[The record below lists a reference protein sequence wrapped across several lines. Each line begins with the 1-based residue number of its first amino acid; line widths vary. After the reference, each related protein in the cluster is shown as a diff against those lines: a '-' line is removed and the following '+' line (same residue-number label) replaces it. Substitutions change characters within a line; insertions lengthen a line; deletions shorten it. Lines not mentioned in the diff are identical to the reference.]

1 MDQKKHNR
9 SWSDRLVAWVNGD
22 REDRDRTLFIME
34 QRPPRY
40 VPPTEEEH
48 EARERQRLH
57 RFFDWYPAA
66 ALLLC
71 GILTSLLLCA
81 VFLMPGKGVVQA
93 GEGVAV
99 GSWALELLGESCL
112 MFLSMSGVRVLLRGR
127 EADKRELKG
136 WREVSRRELLLGT
149 LISGALLLILVTA
162 LDGIAGGALTGALM
176 AVPALFR
183 GRELLRCR
191 GYAQAA
197 SLLLCVV
204 LSGVSIYAGDIG
216 DAAMVTVAAELLEI
230 SAGASSAFAVYGV
243 CSLAAENRA
252 EL

>member
-1 MDQKKHNR
+1 MDQKKCNR
-9 SWSDRLVAWVNGD
+9 SWSDRLVAWVNGE
-22 REDRDRTLFIME
+22 REERDRTLFIME

-40 VPPTEEEH
+40 VPPTEEER

-57 RFFDWYPAA
+57 SFFNWYPAA

-71 GILTSLLLCA
+71 GIFTSLLLYA
-81 VFLMPGKGVVQA
+81 VFLMPGKGVIEA
-93 GEGVAV
+93 GESITV
-99 GSWALELLGESCL
+99 GSWALELLGQSCL

-127 EADKRELKG
+127 EADKRKLKS
-136 WREVSRRELLLGT
+136 WREVSRRQLVLGG
-149 LISGALLLILVTA
+149 LVSGALLLILVMV
-162 LDGIAGGALTGALM
+162 LGGIAGGALTGALL
-176 AVPALFR
+176 AVPPLFR
-183 GRELLRCR
+183 GRELLHCR
-191 GYAQAA
+191 GYAHAV

-216 DAAMVTVAAELLEI
+216 HAAMVMVASELLEM